1 MRVKPLHCADD
12 MNPTCKAIVFIVTF
26 LALAASAYAQ
36 SPREQLQQLTFQLQ
50 QSPNDDALRERIIKL
65 ALTVKPPPALPTEAE
80 RRMVRGG
87 AAFNGAAS
95 VADYQAAA
103 KEFEQ
108 ATLAAPWY
116 GDAYYNLGVAQD
128 KAEDYDAALRSLK
141 LAALASPDSKVAE
154 KLSYAV
160 EFRKEKAAKANSPEA
175 RAAKEKEAEQ
185 RFIASLEGARYVCPE
200 WKPTSFY
207 SDERPDVRK
216 RGEIEVRNGKLR
228 GANVT
233 TWVSPRGLNDATPGG
248 TLYVGFRAS
257 WFSEAPLQGRV
268 STVPDHW
275 GEMRFEIHDDRLVV
289 TGSERSAKPPGPCRR
304 Q

>member
-1 MRVKPLHCADD
+1 
-12 MNPTCKAIVFIVTF
+12 MNFLNGRLIVIAIAAF
-26 LALAASAYAQ
+26 ALTAGAYAQ
-36 SPREQLQQLTFQLQ
+36 SPREELTQMVQQLQKAPTD
-50 QSPNDDALRERIIKL
+50 NALRERIIKL
-65 ALTVKPPPALPTEAE
+65 ALTLKPPPALPTEAE
-80 RRMVRGG
+80 RRMVRGA
-87 AAFNGAAS
+87 AAFNGATS
-95 VADYQAAA
+95 LADYRAAA
-103 KEFEQ
+103 NEFEQ

-116 GDAYYNLGVAQD
+116 GDAYYNLGVAQH

-141 LAALASPDSKVAE
+141 LAVLASPGSKDAE

-160 EFRKEKAAKANSPEA
+160 EFRKEKAAKANSPEV
-175 RAAKEKEAEQ
+175 RAAKEKETEQ

-207 SDERPDVRK
+207 SDQRPDVRS

-233 TWVSPRGLNDATPGG
+233 TWVSPRGLSDSPA
-248 TLYVGFRAS
+248 LHVGRRAH
-257 WFSEAPLQGRV
+257 WFSEISLQGRV
-268 STVPDHW
+268 NTVPDHW

-289 TGSERSAKPPGPCRR
+289 TGSERSNKPPGPCRR